1 MRRFLL
7 RRLLLLLPILWG
19 VATLVF
25 LLIHLIPGDPVEI
38 MLGETALPAAKA
50 ALRERLRLDLPLF
63 TQYRLF
69 LAGLARGDL
78 GNSFVYQEAVTD
90 SILRRLRA
98 TVELAAAGLAV
109 ALLLAL
115 PLGTVAAVRAG
126 RPADRL
132 VMGAALLGLS
142 VPNFVLGPLLIL
154 AFAIGTGLF
163 PVSGREGAASV
174 ILPAITLGLALAGIL
189 SRMTRASLLE
199 VLTQE
204 FVTAARARGLPERRV
219 ILRHALRNAAI
230 PILTVL
236 GLQAGALLSG
246 AIITETIF
254 SWPGL
259 GRLTIEAIQSRDY
272 PLVQGCV
279 LTIAAIYVLVHL
291 ATDCLY
297 AWADPRIRYD
307 A

>member
-1 MRRFLL
+1 MRRFFL

-19 VATLVF
+19 VATGVF

-50 ALRERLRLDLPLF
+50 ALRARLRLDLPLL
-63 TQYRLF
+63 TQYGQF
-69 LAGLARGDL
+69 LTGLARADL
-78 GNSFVYQEAVTD
+78 GASFVTQESVAGV
-90 SILRRLRA
+90 ILRTLPA
-98 TVELAAAGLAV
+98 TVELAAAGMAV
-109 ALLLAL
+109 AILLAL
-115 PLGTVAAVRAG
+115 PLGMIAAVFAD
-126 RPADRL
+126 RPADR
-132 VMGAALLGLS
+132 VSMGAALIGLS

-154 AFAIGTGLF
+154 AFAIGTGIF

-174 ILPAITLGLALAGIL
+174 VLPAITLGLALAGIL

-199 VLTQE
+199 VLTRE

-259 GRLTIEAIQSRDY
+259 GRLTLLAIQSRDF
-272 PLVQGCV
+272 PLIQGCV
-279 LTIAAIYVLVHL
+279 LTIAGIYVLVHL

>member
-63 TQYRLF
+63 TQYGLF
-69 LAGLARGDL
+69 LGGLVRGDL
-78 GNSFVYQEAVTD
+78 GNSFVTQEAVTD

-132 VMGAALLGLS
+132 AMGAALLGLS

-259 GRLTIEAIQSRDY
+259 GRLTLQAIQSRDF

-279 LTIAAIYVLVHL
+279 LTIAGIYVLVHL

>member
-50 ALRERLRLDLPLF
+50 ALRARLRLDLPLF
-63 TQYRLF
+63 TQYGLF
-69 LAGLARGDL
+69 LGGLARGDL
-78 GNSFVYQEAVTD
+78 GSSFVTQEGVAGI
-90 SILRRLRA
+90 ILRTLPA
-98 TVELAAAGLAV
+98 TVELAAAALAV

-115 PLGTVAAVRAG
+115 PLGTVAAVLAG
-126 RPADRL
+126 RPPDR
-132 VMGAALLGLS
+132 VAMGAALIGLS

-154 AFAIGTGLF
+154 VFAIGTGTF

-204 FVTAARARGLPERRV
+204 FVTVARARGLPERRV

-259 GRLTIEAIQSRDY
+259 GRLTLQAIQSRDF

-279 LTIAAIYVLVHL
+279 LTIAGIYVLVHL
-291 ATDCLY
+291 TTDCLY

>member
-1 MRRFLL
+1 
-7 RRLLLLLPILWG
+7 
-19 VATLVF
+19 
-25 LLIHLIPGDPVEI
+25 
-38 MLGETALPAAKA
+38 
-50 ALRERLRLDLPLF
+50 
-63 TQYRLF
+63 
-69 LAGLARGDL
+69 
-78 GNSFVYQEAVTD
+78 
-90 SILRRLRA
+90 
-98 TVELAAAGLAV
+98 
-109 ALLLAL
+109 
-115 PLGTVAAVRAG
+115 
-126 RPADRL
+126 
-132 VMGAALLGLS
+132 
-142 VPNFVLGPLLIL
+142 
-154 AFAIGTGLF
+154 
-163 PVSGREGAASV
+163 
-174 ILPAITLGLALAGIL
+174 
-189 SRMTRASLLE
+189 MTRASLLE

-259 GRLTIEAIQSRDY
+259 GRLTLQAIQSRDF

-279 LTIAAIYVLVHL
+279 LTIAGIYVLVHL

-297 AWADPRIRYD
+297 AWVDPRIRYD

>member
-50 ALRERLRLDLPLF
+50 ALRERLRLDLPLS

-132 VMGAALLGLS
+132 AMGAALLGLS

-174 ILPAITLGLALAGIL
+174 ILPAVTLGLALAGIL

-259 GRLTIEAIQSRDY
+259 GRLTLQAIQSRDF

-279 LTIAAIYVLVHL
+279 LTIAGIYVLVHL

>member
-1 MRRFLL
+1 
-7 RRLLLLLPILWG
+7 
-19 VATLVF
+19 
-25 LLIHLIPGDPVEI
+25 
-38 MLGETALPAAKA
+38 
-50 ALRERLRLDLPLF
+50 RLRLDSPLL
-63 TQYRLF
+63 TQYGSF
-69 LAGLARGDL
+69 LSGLVRGDL
-78 GNSFVYQEAVTD
+78 GTSFVTQEPVAGM
-90 SILRRLRA
+90 ILRTLRA
-98 TVELAAAGLAV
+98 TGELAAAALAV
-109 ALLLAL
+109 ALSLAL
-115 PLGTVAAVRAG
+115 PLGTVAAVFAG
-126 RPADRL
+126 RPADRIS
-132 VMGAALLGLS
+132 MGAALLGLS

-154 AFAIGTGLF
+154 AFAIGTGTF

-174 ILPAITLGLALAGIL
+174 VLPALTLGLALAALL
-189 SRMTRASLLE
+189 SRMTRASLAE
-199 VLTQE
+199 VLTRE

-230 PILTVL
+230 PILTIL

-259 GRLTIEAIQSRDY
+259 GRLTLYAIQTRDF

-291 ATDCLY
+291 TTDCLY
-297 AWADPRIRYD
+297 AWVDPRIRYD

>member
-38 MLGETALPAAKA
+38 MLGETALPAARA
-50 ALRERLRLDLPLF
+50 ALRERLRLDLPLP
-63 TQYRLF
+63 TQYGLF
-69 LAGLARGDL
+69 LSGLARGDL
-78 GNSFVYQEAVTD
+78 GRSFVTQEGVAGI
-90 SILRRLRA
+90 ILRTLPA
-98 TVELAAAGLAV
+98 TIELAAAGLAV

-115 PLGTVAAVRAG
+115 PLGTVAAVF
-126 RPADRL
+126 ADRL
-132 VMGAALLGLS
+132 ADRAAMGAALVGLS

-154 AFAIGTGLF
+154 AFAIGTGTF

-174 ILPAITLGLALAGIL
+174 VLPAITLGLALAGIL

-199 VLTQE
+199 VLTRE

-236 GLQAGALLSG
+236 GLQAGGLLTG

-259 GRLTIEAIQSRDY
+259 GRLTLLAIQSRDF

-279 LTIAAIYVLVHL
+279 LTIAGIYVLVHL
-291 ATDCLY
+291 TTDCLY

>member
-1 MRRFLL
+1 MRWFLL

-50 ALRERLRLDLPLF
+50 ALRARLRLDLPLL
-63 TQYRLF
+63 TQYGMF
-69 LAGLARGDL
+69 LGGLARGDL
-78 GNSFVYQEAVTD
+78 GSSFVTQEPVAGM
-90 SILRRLRA
+90 ILETLRA
-98 TVELAAAGLAV
+98 TVQLAAAGLAV

-115 PLGTVAAVRAG
+115 PLGTVAAVFAG
-126 RPADRL
+126 RPPDR
-132 VMGAALLGLS
+132 VAMGAALIGLS

-163 PVSGREGAASV
+163 PVSGREGAASLV
-174 ILPAITLGLALAGIL
+174 LPAVTLGLALAGIL

-259 GRLTIEAIQSRDY
+259 GRLTLQAIQSRDF

-279 LTIAAIYVLVHL
+279 LTIAGIYVLVHL

>member
-7 RRLLLLLPILWG
+7 RRFLLLLPILWG

-38 MLGETALPAAKA
+38 MLGETALPAAKD
-50 ALRERLRLDLPLF
+50 ALRARLRLDLPLL
-63 TQYRLF
+63 TQYGLF
-69 LAGLARGDL
+69 LTGLARADL
-78 GNSFVYQEAVTD
+78 GASFVTQESVAGV
-90 SILRRLRA
+90 ILRTLPA

-109 ALLLAL
+109 AILLAL
-115 PLGTVAAVRAG
+115 PLGMIAAVFAD
-126 RPADRL
+126 RPADR
-132 VMGAALLGLS
+132 VSMGAALIGLS

-154 AFAIGTGLF
+154 AFAIGTGIF
-163 PVSGREGAASV
+163 PVSGREGAGAV
-174 ILPAITLGLALAGIL
+174 VLPAITLGLALAGIL

-199 VLTQE
+199 VLTRE

-219 ILRHALRNAAI
+219 LLRHALRNAAI

-259 GRLTIEAIQSRDY
+259 GRLTLQAIQSRDF

>member
-132 VMGAALLGLS
+132 AMGAALLGLS

>member
-50 ALRERLRLDLPLF
+50 ALRERLRLDLPLS

-132 VMGAALLGLS
+132 AMGAALLGLS

-259 GRLTIEAIQSRDY
+259 GRLTLQAIQSRDF

-279 LTIAAIYVLVHL
+279 LTIAGIYVLVHL

>member
-38 MLGETALPAAKA
+38 MLGETALPAARA
-50 ALRERLRLDLPLF
+50 ALRERLRLDLPLP
-63 TQYRLF
+63 TQYGLF
-69 LAGLARGDL
+69 LSGLARGDL
-78 GNSFVYQEAVTD
+78 GRSFVTQEGVAGVIFRT
-90 SILRRLRA
+90 LPA
-98 TVELAAAGLAV
+98 TMELAAAGLAV

-115 PLGTVAAVRAG
+115 PLGTVAAVF
-126 RPADRL
+126 ADRL
-132 VMGAALLGLS
+132 ADRAAMGAALVGLS

-154 AFAIGTGLF
+154 AFAIGTGIF

-174 ILPAITLGLALAGIL
+174 VLPAVTLGLALAGIL

-199 VLTQE
+199 VLTRE

-259 GRLTIEAIQSRDY
+259 GRLTLLAIQSRDF
-272 PLVQGCV
+272 PLIQGCV
-279 LTIAAIYVLVHL
+279 LTIAGIYVLVHL